1 MFLPERKRFIYS
13 EIMNKNLSRTI
24 GDRIRRLRKQKGLTQ
39 QELAEKVG
47 MEYTMIG
54 RVEQGVRNL
63 TIEGIL
69 KVAEALDAD
78 VNYILAQKKKKTPL
92 TEKDKLLDE
101 ITNEVE
107 LLNIPQ
113 LKMLN
118 HLLTAVKE
126 GMKE

>member
-1 MFLPERKRFIYS
+1 MFLPERIRFIYS
-13 EIMNKNLSRTI
+13 ENMNKNLSRII

-78 VNYILAQKKKKTPL
+78 ANYILAQKKKKTPL
-92 TEKDKLLDE
+92 TEKDKLLEE
-101 ITNEVE
+101 ITQEIE
-107 LLNIPQ
+107 LLNLPQ
-113 LKMLN
+113 LKMLD

-126 GMKE
+126 GMKQ